1 MKKLLTLLAITF
13 TTLTYAQN
21 KTTNQILEEGKLL
34 FRLEKAS
41 WYGTDDMLAR
51 FPEKRDSIGGYLSY
65 ENLDGRVNN
74 IFYSRFDPNYI
85 LVRYEFDIVPLEKP
99 IKIDSINHQ
108 ATEIEKNLITIRID
122 ATKRLYAN
130 EDKTFKF
137 YENTSNNIIPLIL
150 NNQKVVFILTAS
162 TSSDYILIGNDY
174 KLTYNDK
181 NEFVKTEKIH
191 ESLLNFAYKFE
202 DPEIKT
208 TSTMHSHVLSDYISS
223 TDICTLLL
231 YKDFLDWNQHIVVS
245 KNWVSIFNMENQTLF
260 TVKTKAWKKMAED
273 QEKRNK

>member
-1 MKKLLTLLAITF
+1 MVNTPKDWHLGGHFLA
-13 TTLTYAQN
+13 
-21 KTTNQILEEGKLL
+21 
-34 FRLEKAS
+34 S
-41 WYGTDDMLAR
+41 LAGF

-174 KLTYNDK
+174 KLTYNSK

-260 TVKTKAWKKMAED
+260 TVKTKAWQKMAKD